1 MKLLTAV
8 KSKLAQP
15 LLPLVGLYELARP
28 VSSLAEVSARAGYHW
43 RIGSPIPTIGL
54 HSVAKHEIF
63 ESYIDKYISTLTKS
77 HRQTRL
83 KLTIVDGFCGGGRY
97 RLAAEEVDGSPLR
110 MLSAVERA
118 QEALTLARAKGFE
131 IETDFFFVDENR
143 DHITFLENQL
153 RLRGFGARIG
163 ATIRL
168 VHGTFEEH
176 VSSIIAVIRAKG
188 RAHRSLFFLD
198 QYGWS
203 VVKLTTIRKI
213 MTELENPEVVLT
225 LMVDTLI
232 NLLCERNS
240 EIRALMNLDFNRE
253 DVRALIDMKE
263 RKGWKR
269 LIQNTIYK
277 HIQKAT
283 GAEFYTPFFIHPPE
297 SHRDYW
303 LLHLS
308 KHHQAREEM
317 GGVFW
322 KLQNTMEH
330 FGGPGFDA
338 LGFDPNVDVRQGML
352 DYLFDDDARVRSQ
365 VSLLEQIPIL
375 LHQATRD
382 GSVVSKRSLFA
393 SRANDTPVI
402 SALID
407 SQLAELREAG
417 EIVISGRLPGSKAN
431 DSRRCVRE
439 RANCFQWS
447 DEIRFTRQ
455 APLFS
460 LFRNFST

>member
-1 MKLLTAV
+1 MAV
-8 KSKLAQP
+8 KARSTQA
-15 LLPLVGLYELARP
+15 LLPLIGLYELARP
-28 VSSLAEVSARAGYHW
+28 APSLAQSADGGGYHW
-43 RIGSPIPTIGL
+43 RIGSPMPVLGA

-63 ESYIDKYISTLTKS
+63 ERYIDAYISTLTKS
-77 HRQTRL
+77 YRQTRL

-97 RLAAEEVDGSPLR
+97 QLAGEEVDGSPLR

-118 QEALTLARAKGFE
+118 QTALTRARVRGFE
-131 IETDFFFVDENR
+131 IEADFVFVDENR
-143 DHITFLENQL
+143 DHIACLEDQL
-153 RLRGFGARIG
+153 RKRGFGAWIG
-163 ATIRL
+163 STIHL
-168 VHGTFEEH
+168 IHGTFEEQA
-176 VSSIIAVIRAKG
+176 SSIIAAIRAKG

-203 VVKLTTIRKI
+203 SVKLATIRKI

-225 LMVDTLI
+225 FMIDALI
-232 NLLCERNS
+232 NLLCEKNS
-240 EIRALMNLDFNRE
+240 EIRALTDLDFSRE

-269 LIQNTIYK
+269 LIQNTVYK
-277 HIQKAT
+277 HIQRAT

-317 GGVFW
+317 GAVFW
-322 KLQNTMEH
+322 ELQNTMEH

-365 VSLLEQIPIL
+365 ATLLEQIPRL
-375 LHQATRD
+375 LHQATRE
-382 GSVVSKRSLFA
+382 GGVVSKRALFA
-393 SRANDTPVI
+393 SRANDTPVV
-402 SALID
+402 SALVD
-407 SQLAELREAG
+407 SQLAELRDAR
-417 EIVISGRLPGSKAN
+417 EILILGRRPGSAA
-431 DSRRCVRE
+431 DDPRRSIRE
-439 RANCFQWS
+439 RASSFRWS
-447 DEIRFTRQ
+447 DEIQFTRQ

-460 LFRNFST
+460 PLRKFAA